1 MAESMPVELTPPTEA
16 ERAYAW
22 LAHAVGSKFGI
33 LLIALVVLLLAAPL
47 IVEGP
52 VWKVLFALSAS
63 VLLLVS
69 LQAARP
75 GRRSLQIG
83 LVLAAIDLGIGLLV
97 SLAAVRW
104 LVVVQSVLWLATLS
118 YVTVAILDAVF
129 TRPAVDV
136 ETLEAALCVYLLL
149 GLVFVYVYALIA
161 LAAPGSF
168 HSLGVPHVAWT
179 DDRSRRVEFL
189 RLLVFSFS
197 TLTTTGFG
205 NLTPRYNFASI
216 CANLEA
222 MTAQVYLAVV
232 IARLVGLQVAV
243 RSR

>member
-1 MAESMPVELTPPTEA
+1 MSTDSMTQSRPLDQSPPTEA
-16 ERAYAW
+16 ERAFAW

-33 LLIALVVLLLAAPL
+33 LLIALVALLLAAPL
-47 IVEGP
+47 SVEGP

-63 VLLLVS
+63 ALLLVS

-75 GRRSLQIG
+75 GRRSLRIG
-83 LVLAAIDLGIGLLV
+83 LI
-97 SLAAVRW
+97 LAAVRW

-136 ETLEAALCVYLLL
+136 ETLSAALCVYLLL
-149 GLVFVYVYALIA
+149 GLVFVYVYALIT
-161 LAAPGSF
+161 LAAPASF
-168 HSLGVPHVAWT
+168 HSQGIPHVAWT
-179 DDRSRRVEFL
+179 DDRARRLEFL
-189 RLLVFSFS
+189 RLLVFSYS

-205 NLTPRYNFASI
+205 SLTPRNNFASI